1 MEIPQQL
8 KYTESHEWVAGAPD
22 GTLTIGIT
30 AVATDQ
36 LGELVYVEL
45 PAVGKQLA
53 AGEACAVV
61 ESTKA
66 ASDVYAPVAGEV
78 VEVNSALSEQPGTV
92 NEGPY
97 DKGWLFRLKP
107 SEAGALEG
115 LLDAQAY
122 RSSAGV

>member
-1 MEIPQQL
+1 MDIPQKL
-8 KYTESHEWVAGAPD
+8 KYTASHEWIAGAPD

-45 PAVGKQLA
+45 PEVGKQLA

-78 VEVNSALSEQPGTV
+78 VEVNSALGDQPGTV

-107 SEAGALEG
+107 AEAGAADK

-122 RSSAGV
+122 RASAGV

>member
-8 KYTESHEWVAGAPD
+8 KYTASHEWVAAASDGA
-22 GTLTIGIT
+22 LTIGIT
-30 AVATDQ
+30 AVAADQ

-45 PAVGKQLA
+45 PEVGTRLE

-78 VEVNSALSEQPGTV
+78 LEVNATLVEQPGTV

-97 DKGWLFRLKP
+97 EKGWLFRLKP
-107 SEAGALEG
+107 AAPGALDG

-122 RSSAGV
+122 RASAGV

>member
-1 MEIPQQL
+1 MEIPQPL
-8 KYTESHEWVAGAPD
+8 KYTASHEWIAAAPD

-45 PAVGKQLA
+45 PEVGRPLA

-66 ASDVYAPVAGEV
+66 AADVYAPVAGEV
-78 VEVNSALSEQPGTV
+78 VEVNGALTDAPGTV

-97 DKGWLFRLKP
+97 DQGWLFRLKP
-107 SEAGALEG
+107 TDAGALDA
-115 LLDAQAY
+115 LLDAEAY
-122 RSSAGV
+122 RASAGV

>member
-1 MEIPQQL
+1 MEIPQKL
-8 KYTESHEWVAGAPD
+8 KYTASHEWVSGAPD

-45 PAVGKQLA
+45 PEVGKVLA

-78 VEVNSALSEQPGTV
+78 VEVNSALGEQPGTV

-107 SEAGALEG
+107 AEAGAADK
-115 LLDAQAY
+115 LLDAKAY
-122 RSSAGV
+122 RASAGV